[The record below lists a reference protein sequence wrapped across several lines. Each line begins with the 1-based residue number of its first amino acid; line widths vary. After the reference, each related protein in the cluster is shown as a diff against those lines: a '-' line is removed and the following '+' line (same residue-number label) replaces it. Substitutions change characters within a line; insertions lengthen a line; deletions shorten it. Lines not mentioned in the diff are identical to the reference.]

1 MTFRRPST
9 GTMTTSP
16 SRRFILRPLLRFA
29 KPETGRVL
37 GLHRAPFPWVV
48 RLEIACSPGG
58 LVGAPDPGTAGID
71 LA

>member
-16 SRRFILRPLLRFA
+16 SKRFILRPLLRFA
-29 KPETGRVL
+29 KPRTSRVPGPL
-37 GLHRAPFPWVV
+37 RAPLSGDG
-48 RLEIACSPGG
+48 RLEIACSPRGS
-58 LVGAPDPGTAGID
+58 VGATPLRRPGID

>member
-29 KPETGRVL
+29 KPKTSRVL
-37 GLHRAPFPWVV
+37 GLLRAPISGDG
-48 RLEIACSPGG
+48 RLEIACSPRGSG
-58 LVGAPDPGTAGID
+58 EPPPPRKAGID